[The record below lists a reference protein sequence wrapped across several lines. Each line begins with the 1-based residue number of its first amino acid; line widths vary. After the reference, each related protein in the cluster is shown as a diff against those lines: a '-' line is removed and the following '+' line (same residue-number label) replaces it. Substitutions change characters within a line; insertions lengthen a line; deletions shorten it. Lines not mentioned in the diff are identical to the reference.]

1 MILTF
6 DHDAIRE
13 VRLNRPPVNALTSEL
28 IIALR
33 QAIENAP
40 SDRVQALV
48 LSGTPGRFS
57 GGLDVPLLLKLDHA
71 GIATL
76 WRELY
81 TLLRTIAVSPIP
93 MVAAITGHAPAGGT
107 VLGLFCD
114 GRVMAQG
121 DFKMG
126 LNEVQVGIPLPPII
140 LSGLQRL
147 VGRRVAEQLAVSG
160 ALLSAQEARAIG
172 MVDEL
177 ARPEQVIERAL
188 AWCQRLL
195 AVPADAVLATR
206 RAARADLVA
215 LFDRDLE
222 QEMAYVT
229 TKWWGPSTQ
238 STLHALAERLGK
250 KS

>member
-6 DHDAIRE
+6 DRNAIRE
-13 VRLNRPPVNALTSEL
+13 LRLNRPPVNALTSEL
-28 IIALR
+28 IITLR

-40 SDRVQALV
+40 SDGMRALI

-57 GGLDVPLLLKLDHA
+57 GGLDVPLLLKLDQA

-93 MVAAITGHAPAGGT
+93 IVAAITGHAPAGGT

-126 LNEVQVGIPLPPII
+126 LNEVQVGIPLPPVI

-147 VGRRVAEQLAVSG
+147 VGLRLAEQLAVSG

-177 ARPEQVIERAL
+177 APPEQVIDRAL

-195 AVPADAVLATR
+195 AVPTDAFLSTR
-206 RAARADLVA
+206 REARADLVA
-215 LFDRDLE
+215 LFDRDLA

-229 TKWWGPSTQ
+229 TKWWSPSTQ
-238 STLHALAERLGK
+238 ATLHALAERLGK
-250 KS
+250 K

>member
-13 VRLNRPPVNALTSEL
+13 LRLNRPPVNALTIEL
-28 IIALR
+28 IVALR

-40 SDRVQALV
+40 SDRARALV

-57 GGLDVPLLLKLDHA
+57 GGLDVPLLLKLDQA

-81 TLLRTIAVSPIP
+81 TLLRAIAVSPIP
-93 MVAAITGHAPAGGT
+93 MVAAMTGHAPAGGT

-126 LNEVQVGIPLPPII
+126 LNEVQVGIPLPPVI

-147 VGRRVAEQLAVSG
+147 VGPRVAEQLAVSG

-177 ARPEQVIERAL
+177 APPEQVIERAL

-195 AVPADAVLATR
+195 AVPAEAFLATR
-206 RAARADLVA
+206 HEARADLVA
-215 LFDRDLE
+215 LFDRDLK
-222 QEMAYVT
+222 QEMDYLT
-229 TKWWGPSTQ
+229 TKWWSPSTQ

-250 KS
+250 KN